1 MAQTADTLTFE
12 QALERLEVAV
22 RELESTDTG
31 LDQALARYEEGVH
44 LLKRC
49 RTILDE
55 AERKIRLLTGV
66 DANGQPITQDF
77 DATPTAE
84 RDGGAGRELPD
95 KAARN
100 TRRTASRAVSEP
112 TGEGGNLF

>member
-1 MAQTADTLTFE
+1 MAQAAETLTFE
-12 QALERLEVAV
+12 QALERLESAV

-49 RTILDE
+49 RAILDE

-66 DANGQPITQDF
+66 DANGQPITQEF

-84 RDGGAGRELPD
+84 RDAPVGHEPAE

-100 TRRTASRAVSEP
+100 TRRSSSRIVSEP